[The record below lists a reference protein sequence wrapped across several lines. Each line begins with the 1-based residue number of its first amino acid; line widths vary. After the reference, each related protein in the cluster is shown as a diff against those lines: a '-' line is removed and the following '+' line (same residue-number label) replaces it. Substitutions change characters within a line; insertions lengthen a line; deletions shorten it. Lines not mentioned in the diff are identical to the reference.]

1 MAESSYLQ
9 GDHDNATA
17 VPFSDD
23 TAADPANDIDD
34 DDAPSATPEER
45 ITRKQKRQERITRLL
60 SEGKQNGEKVKT
72 LEAEQAAL
80 KSQLERLTGYVTAQP
95 QQRPAND
102 SGDPYKE
109 RLDQIY
115 AQQSEA
121 YNTAQAEIKA
131 GTFTAERQKHYERI
145 AQDIESAKIGV
156 HTERAIAQDRQARRG
171 EQAQQVWV
179 QKYPEVY
186 NNKTAFDYAQGTWQR
201 RSAQARARGETLGN
215 EVVDEIM
222 AETMNEFKLGKKA
235 PPSASERS
243 RMSGISA
250 SGSSG
255 SSRSTGVVMT
265 PTLKKLAHAAHPDVP
280 EEEAE
285 KRWVN
290 KTGRRLRENKIL

>member
-1 MAESSYLQ
+1 MAGESSYLQ

-23 TAADPANDIDD
+23 TSAEPANDIDD
-34 DDAPSATPEER
+34 DDKPGATVEER
-45 ITRKQKRQERITRLL
+45 LTRLQKKEGRTARL
-60 SEGKQNGEKVKT
+60 LAEGKQSTERVKT
-72 LEAEQAAL
+72 LEAEQSAL
-80 KSQLERLTGYVTAQP
+80 KSQLERLQGYVTAQP

-109 RLDQIY
+109 RLEQIY

-131 GTFTAERQKHYERI
+131 GTFTADRQKHYERI

-156 HTERAIAQDRQARRG
+156 HTERAIAQDRQQRRG

-186 NNKTAFDYAQGTWQR
+186 NNPKAFQYAQATH
-201 RSAQARARGETLGN
+201 ARKVALGETVN
-215 EVVDEIM
+215 NDTVDEIM
-222 AETMNEFKLGKKA
+222 QETINTFKLGKKA

-255 SSRSTGVVMT
+255 SSRATGIVMS
-265 PTLKKLAHAAHPDVP
+265 PTLKKLAHAAHPDMS
-280 EEEAE
+280 EEDAE
-285 KRWVN
+285 KKWVN
-290 KTGRRLRENKIL
+290 KTGKRLRENKVL